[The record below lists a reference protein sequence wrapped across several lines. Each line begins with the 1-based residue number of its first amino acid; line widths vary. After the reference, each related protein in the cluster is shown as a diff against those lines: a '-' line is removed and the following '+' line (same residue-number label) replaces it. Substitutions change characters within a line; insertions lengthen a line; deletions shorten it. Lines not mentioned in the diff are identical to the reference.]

1 MPSLQRSKPLFAA
14 IIAGLTLSA
23 CGSADY
29 LNNWDTSAARSGDAM
44 MANTAIQELEA
55 WPPAAYK
62 TTVGSGG

>member
-1 MPSLQRSKPLFAA
+1 MPSLQRSKPLCAA
-14 IIAGLTLSA
+14 VAAALLLSA

-29 LNNWDTSAARSGDAM
+29 KNNWDTSSARSGDAM

-55 WPPAAYK
+55 WPPAAYR

>member
-1 MPSLQRSKPLFAA
+1 MPSLQRNKSFFAA
-14 IIAGLTLSA
+14 AAIAFALSA

-29 LNNWDTSAARSGDAM
+29 QNNWDTSSARSGDAM